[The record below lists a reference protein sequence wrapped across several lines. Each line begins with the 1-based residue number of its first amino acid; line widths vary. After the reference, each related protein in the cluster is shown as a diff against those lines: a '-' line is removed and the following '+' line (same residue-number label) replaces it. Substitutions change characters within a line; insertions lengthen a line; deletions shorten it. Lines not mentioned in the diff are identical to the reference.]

1 MAREGGCW
9 ARGFSWSFLYLSK
22 QNDTQACFRNW
33 VNGAGLAQDGSGR
46 YPLAKLAAYAKLY
59 GDNLFLRVV

>member
-1 MAREGGCW
+1 MAREGGGW
-9 ARGFSWSFLYLSK
+9 AKGFAWSFLDLSK

-33 VNGAGLAQDGSGR
+33 VNGAGLAQDDCCG
-46 YPLAKLAAYAKLY
+46 YPVAKMAAYAKLY